1 MLFSDGGIVL
11 FHKEELLKMNKKY
24 EPLFKSLKLPNG
36 VEVKNRFVLAP
47 LTHISSNEDGTISDI
62 EIPYIEKRSQDVGIS
77 ITAAS
82 YVEPLG
88 QAFPGQPSV
97 SKEAN
102 LAGLKKQAE
111 VMKKNGAKALIQI
124 HHGGAMS
131 LPGLTPTG
139 EAAAPS
145 EVEVKGFGQQ
155 ETHVARALT
164 VEEIEHTI
172 ESFANATKLAIDAG
186 FDGVEIHGANHY
198 LIHQFFSPYYN
209 RRDDE
214 WGEHLKYPLAVIDA
228 VLKVVREHATPDFIV
243 GYRFSPEEVE
253 SPGISMELTEQL
265 VKTLSEKTL
274 DYLHVSLMDV
284 HSTTR
289 EGQYKG
295 EKRIKLLLE
304 WINGRVPLIGIGS
317 IFTADDALSAF
328 ETGAPLIAL
337 GRELLLDYQ
346 FVSKIEQG
354 KEDEIVS
361 VFDPER
367 ADKHDLPDPLWKQF
381 VAGFYPLPR
390 TDQETS
396 QTK

>member
-1 MLFSDGGIVL
+1 
-11 FHKEELLKMNKKY
+11 MNKKY

-97 SKEAN
+97 SKEAD

-172 ESFANATKLAIDAG
+172 ESFANATKIAIDAG

-214 WGEHLKYPLAVIDA
+214 W
-228 VLKVVREHATPDFIV
+228 
-243 GYRFSPEEVE
+243 
-253 SPGISMELTEQL
+253 
-265 VKTLSEKTL
+265 
-274 DYLHVSLMDV
+274 
-284 HSTTR
+284 
-289 EGQYKG
+289 
-295 EKRIKLLLE
+295 
-304 WINGRVPLIGIGS
+304 
-317 IFTADDALSAF
+317 
-328 ETGAPLIAL
+328 
-337 GRELLLDYQ
+337 
-346 FVSKIEQG
+346 
-354 KEDEIVS
+354 
-361 VFDPER
+361 
-367 ADKHDLPDPLWKQF
+367 
-381 VAGFYPLPR
+381 
-390 TDQETS
+390 
-396 QTK
+396 

>member
-1 MLFSDGGIVL
+1 
-11 FHKEELLKMNKKY
+11 
-24 EPLFKSLKLPNG
+24 
-36 VEVKNRFVLAP
+36 
-47 LTHISSNEDGTISDI
+47 
-62 EIPYIEKRSQDVGIS
+62 
-77 ITAAS
+77 
-82 YVEPLG
+82 
-88 QAFPGQPSV
+88 
-97 SKEAN
+97 
-102 LAGLKKQAE
+102 
-111 VMKKNGAKALIQI
+111 
-124 HHGGAMS
+124 
-131 LPGLTPTG
+131 
-139 EAAAPS
+139 
-145 EVEVKGFGQQ
+145 
-155 ETHVARALT
+155 
-164 VEEIEHTI
+164 
-172 ESFANATKLAIDAG
+172 
-186 FDGVEIHGANHY
+186 
-198 LIHQFFSPYYN
+198 
-209 RRDDE
+209 
-214 WGEHLKYPLAVIDA
+214 
-228 VLKVVREHATPDFIV
+228 
-243 GYRFSPEEVE
+243 
-253 SPGISMELTEQL
+253 
-265 VKTLSEKTL
+265 
-274 DYLHVSLMDV
+274 MDV

-295 EKRIKLLLE
+295 EERIKLLLE

>member
-1 MLFSDGGIVL
+1 
-11 FHKEELLKMNKKY
+11 MNEKY

-36 VEVKNRFVLAP
+36 VEVRNRFVLAP
-47 LTHISSNEDGTISDI
+47 LTHVSSNEDGTISDI
-62 EIPYIEKRSQDVGIS
+62 EIPYIEKRSKDVGIS
-77 ITAAS
+77 ISAAS

-97 SKEAN
+97 SKEED
-102 LAGLKKQAE
+102 LPGLTKQAE

-139 EAAAPS
+139 EVAAPS
-145 EVEVKGFGQQ
+145 EVEVRGFGQK
-155 ETHVARALT
+155 EPHVARALT
-164 VEEIEHTI
+164 VEEIEHSI
-172 ESFANATKLAIDAG
+172 ESFAKATKIAIEAG

-209 RRDDE
+209 RREDA
-214 WGEHLKYPLAVIDA
+214 WGDHLKYPLAVIDA
-228 VLKVVREHATPDFIV
+228 VTKVVREHASPDFIV

-253 SPGISMELTEQL
+253 SPGISMELTEKL
-265 VKTLSEKTL
+265 VKTLSEQPI
-274 DYLHVSLMDV
+274 DYLHVSLMDI

-295 EKRIKLLLE
+295 EQRVKLLLD

-317 IFTADDALSAF
+317 IFTADDALAAY
-328 ETGAPLIAL
+328 ETGSPLIAL
-337 GRELLLDYQ
+337 GRELLLDHQ

-354 KEDEIVS
+354 KEDEIIS
-361 VFDPER
+361 EFDPER
-367 ADKHDLPDPLWKQF
+367 TDKHDLPEPLWKQF
-381 VAGFYPLPR
+381 NAGFYPLPR
-390 TDQETS
+390 TDEKAS
-396 QTK
+396 NTK

>member
-1 MLFSDGGIVL
+1 
-11 FHKEELLKMNKKY
+11 MNEKY

-36 VEVKNRFVLAP
+36 VEVRNRFVLAP
-47 LTHISSNEDGTISDI
+47 LTHVSSNEDGTISDI
-62 EIPYIEKRSQDVGIS
+62 EIPYIEKRSKDVGIS
-77 ITAAS
+77 ISAAS

-97 SKEAN
+97 SKEED
-102 LAGLKKQAE
+102 LPGLTKQAE

-139 EAAAPS
+139 EVAAPS
-145 EVEVKGFGQQ
+145 EVEVRGFGQK
-155 ETHVARALT
+155 EPHVARALT
-164 VEEIEHTI
+164 VEEIEHSI
-172 ESFANATKLAIDAG
+172 ESFANATKIAIEAG

-209 RRDDE
+209 RREDA
-214 WGEHLKYPLAVIDA
+214 WGDHLKYPLAVIDA
-228 VLKVVREHATPDFIV
+228 VTKVVREHASPDFIV

-253 SPGISMELTEQL
+253 SPGISMELTEKL
-265 VKTLSEKTL
+265 VKTLSEQPI
-274 DYLHVSLMDV
+274 DYLHVSLMDI

-295 EKRIKLLLE
+295 EQRVKLLLD
-304 WINGRVPLIGIGS
+304 WIDRRVPLIGIGS
-317 IFTADDALSAF
+317 IFTADDALAAY
-328 ETGAPLIAL
+328 ETGSPLIAL
-337 GRELLLDYQ
+337 GRELLLDHQ

-354 KEDEIVS
+354 KEDEIIS

-367 ADKHDLPDPLWKQF
+367 TDKHDLPEPLWKQF
-381 VAGFYPLPR
+381 NAGFYPLPR
-390 TDQETS
+390 TDEKAS
-396 QTK
+396 NTK

>member
-1 MLFSDGGIVL
+1 
-11 FHKEELLKMNKKY
+11 MNEKY

-36 VEVKNRFVLAP
+36 VEVRNRFVLAP
-47 LTHISSNEDGTISDI
+47 LTHVSSNEDGTISDI
-62 EIPYIEKRSQDVGIS
+62 EIPYIEKRSKDVGIS
-77 ITAAS
+77 ISAAS

-97 SKEAN
+97 SKEED
-102 LAGLKKQAE
+102 LPGLTKQAE

-139 EAAAPS
+139 EVAAPS
-145 EVEVKGFGQQ
+145 EVEVRGFGQK
-155 ETHVARALT
+155 EPHVARALT
-164 VEEIEHTI
+164 VEEIEHSI
-172 ESFANATKLAIDAG
+172 ESFAKATKIAIEAG

-209 RRDDE
+209 RREDA
-214 WGEHLKYPLAVIDA
+214 WGDHLKYPLAVIDA
-228 VLKVVREHATPDFIV
+228 VTKVVREHASPDFIV

-253 SPGISMELTEQL
+253 SPGISMELTEKL
-265 VKTLSEKTL
+265 VKTLSEQPI
-274 DYLHVSLMDV
+274 DYLHVSLMDI

-295 EKRIKLLLE
+295 EQRVKLLLD

-317 IFTADDALSAF
+317 IFTADDALAAY
-328 ETGAPLIAL
+328 ETGSPLIAL
-337 GRELLLDYQ
+337 GRELLLDHQ

-354 KEDEIVS
+354 KEDEIIS
-361 VFDPER
+361 VFDPAR
-367 ADKHDLPDPLWKQF
+367 TDKHDLPEPLWKQF
-381 VAGFYPLPR
+381 NAGFYPLPR
-390 TDQETS
+390 TDEKAS
-396 QTK
+396 NTK

>member
-1 MLFSDGGIVL
+1 
-11 FHKEELLKMNKKY
+11 MNEKY

-36 VEVKNRFVLAP
+36 VEVRNRFVLAP
-47 LTHISSNEDGTISDI
+47 LTHVSSNEDGTISDI
-62 EIPYIEKRSQDVGIS
+62 EIPYIEKRSKDVGIS
-77 ITAAS
+77 ISAAS

-97 SKEAN
+97 SKEED
-102 LAGLKKQAE
+102 LPGLTKQAE

-139 EAAAPS
+139 EVAAPS
-145 EVEVKGFGQQ
+145 EVEVRGFGQK
-155 ETHVARALT
+155 EPHVARALT
-164 VEEIEHTI
+164 VEEIEHSI
-172 ESFANATKLAIDAG
+172 ESFTKATKIAIEAG

-209 RRDDE
+209 RREDA
-214 WGEHLKYPLAVIDA
+214 WGDHLKYPLAVIDA
-228 VLKVVREHATPDFIV
+228 VTKVVREHASPDFIV

-253 SPGISMELTEQL
+253 SPGISMELTEKL
-265 VKTLSEKTL
+265 VKTLSEQPI
-274 DYLHVSLMDV
+274 DYLHVSLMDI

-295 EKRIKLLLE
+295 EQRVKLLLD

-317 IFTADDALSAF
+317 IFTADDALAAY
-328 ETGAPLIAL
+328 ETGSPLIAL
-337 GRELLLDYQ
+337 GRELLLDHQ

-361 VFDPER
+361 EFDPER
-367 ADKHDLPDPLWKQF
+367 TDKHDLPEPLWKQF
-381 VAGFYPLPR
+381 NAGFYPLPR
-390 TDQETS
+390 TDEKAS
-396 QTK
+396 NTK